1 MVSRQIDVFR
11 VRKQD
16 VAELKVSAR
25 LDARRRLEMEDRLQ
39 TLDARLDVGRAR
51 RAEILGQ
58 AEQRK
63 IPSVLRRRHFNI
75 SPTKPDELY
84 STASIQQCQNED
96 AYKTDGGDTHAHA
109 HHARQSETSGDA
121 HVQTRDLNEV
131 SNL

>member
-25 LDARRRLEMEDRLQ
+25 LDARRRLEIEDRLQ

-58 AEQRK
+58 AEQRE

-75 SPTKPDELY
+75 SPHEREATDELCP
-84 STASIQQCQNED
+84 TLPPLLA
-96 AYKTDGGDTHAHA
+96 
-109 HHARQSETSGDA
+109 
-121 HVQTRDLNEV
+121 
-131 SNL
+131 